1 MAERDRERIY
11 LIPRWAGLVL
21 GAVVLAVFAL
31 GYVSPATRGLTQ
43 VLGITLMVASVV
55 VLIQSNENLRG
66 LEIVGC
72 RSLPASAGEDV
83 VLELTLRNRSR
94 SERVGIWVGEGISWR
109 RFWKSN
115 RGPRVWVPLIAAE
128 GTRIIRL
135 PIPTSKRGR
144 FPVPMLWI
152 SSVLPYGLGF
162 AWKVVASCGTYFV
175 YPCPRGAPLNDEVA
189 GGRFFGVK
197 VSQGNADV
205 TGHRNFESGDLLSR
219 MDWRVYAR
227 TGKLMVRTLEEGGSD
242 EVALRWRDTDSL
254 ADDEPRLEQLSFWIS
269 ECVRESRGFT
279 LDLGSSDGHLHHRNV
294 VACYEALAVFRG
306 SKGEDFNGD
315 SK

>member
-66 LEIVGC
+66 LDIVGC
-72 RSLPASAGEDV
+72 RSLPASAGEDI

-144 FPVPMLWI
+144 FPVPTLWI

-205 TGHRNFESGDLLSR
+205 TGHRKFESG
-219 MDWRVYAR
+219 
-227 TGKLMVRTLEEGGSD
+227 D

-254 ADDEPRLEQLSFWIS
+254 ADDETRLEQLSFWIS